1 MSRSDQSDL
10 DGSEDSRIL
19 LGLLESVERD
29 GRRSQ
34 RHLAAEFGIA
44 LGLVNSYLKR
54 CVRKG
59 LVKVHEAPARRYT
72 YYLTPQGFA
81 AKSRLTIDFLSTSFS
96 FFRRARGDCMAALE
110 TAKQRGWSR
119 IVLAGASDLAEIAAI
134 CALEGGITIV
144 GIVDGQAAQ
153 SLLIGTPIYHSFAE
167 LVEPFDGVMVTDLKA
182 PEETFNTVLDR
193 VGAERVVAP
202 VLLGISP
209 RNSQTERNLPVGV
222 E

>member
-1 MSRSDQSDL
+1 
-10 DGSEDSRIL
+10 
-19 LGLLESVERD
+19 
-29 GRRSQ
+29 
-34 RHLAAEFGIA
+34 
-44 LGLVNSYLKR
+44 
-54 CVRKG
+54 
-59 LVKVHEAPARRYT
+59 
-72 YYLTPQGFA
+72 
-81 AKSRLTIDFLSTSFS
+81 
-96 FFRRARGDCMAALE
+96 
-110 TAKQRGWSR
+110 
-119 IVLAGASDLAEIAAI
+119 VLAGASDLAEIAAI